1 MGAIAGIMPRGG
13 GVERER
19 LTAAIGA
26 IRDALGRRAPLEGG
40 LAVAYDASIALA
52 HRGGTGP
59 GAEAV
64 LQPLR
69 NERGTLWLVADG
81 EPANATELRLELVAA
96 GHQFQSACGSEVI
109 LHLYEQ
115 DGIGAL
121 ERLQGS
127 FAFALWDREQ
137 HELLLGR
144 DRFGAKPLYVR
155 DRGSEFAFAS
165 EARALTDGD
174 TLDPAA
180 LLAFLVFGYVPEPIT
195 VAPGVRAVAPGTLL
209 RVRGSRVRSER
220 FWEEPSALPSG
231 QREVDRAR
239 FGGLLRDAVESAIAG
254 EDNVGIVVDGSA
266 ASAALLAL
274 VRPMLGRGL
283 RTHVFHFGDDGIPSS
298 ARGTRGQLDTA
309 SAVAQWFRGEHREHG
324 VDGSSVA
331 AALATAAAADQPST
345 GAPLAA
351 LATASMRA
359 AGERVW
365 LAGLAT
371 PQLVR
376 ADTARLVSWL
386 WRAGRHGSTSG
397 LTRVAARVWAR
408 RSPFGR
414 AATLAEYVGPSDAI
428 APAYLAS
435 RGVLGPE
442 AVARVIAPE
451 ALAEARRTFD
461 AAAHVDAR
469 ALTPLGPR
477 CVVPAASAQVAIE
490 RAVAAVELAGPLM
503 SGALRDAEGS
513 AVAHGLALRV
523 PFLDHR
529 LHEWLTTGGAALDRS
544 PLVAILDGVLPPP
557 LFRRLASPP
566 PPPVASWLRGGLR
579 TIAEEQLL
587 TEDGSG
593 LFRQDGVAEL
603 WRAFVAGRAPWEP
616 VWSLLTVRA
625 WMRAQR
631 GFRHGELP
639 ARGRRAA

>member
-1 MGAIAGIMPRGG
+1 MGAIAGIMPRGNH
-13 GVERER
+13 VEREQ

-155 DRGSEFAFAS
+155 DGNHDFAFAS
-165 EARALTDGD
+165 EVRALSAGAA
-174 TLDPAA
+174 LDPAA

-195 VAPGVRAVAPGTLL
+195 VATGVRAVAPGTLL
-209 RVRGSRVRSER
+209 RVRDSRLRTER
-220 FWEEPSALPSG
+220 FWEETSALPSG

-283 RTHVFHFGDDGIPSS
+283 RTHVFHFADEGASES
-298 ARGTRGQLDTA
+298 REARGHHATA
-309 SAVAQWFRGEHREHG
+309 SAVAQWFRGEHREHQVG
-324 VDGSSVA
+324 GAAVA
-331 AALATAAAADQPST
+331 AAFAAAATADQPST
-345 GAPLAA
+345 GAPLAT
-351 LATASMRA
+351 LASAAMRS

-397 LTRVAARVWAR
+397 LTRAAARVWAR

-414 AATLAEYVGPSDAI
+414 AAALAEYVGPSDAI

-435 RGVLGPE
+435 RGMFGPE
-442 AVARVIAPE
+442 ALARLIRPD
-451 ALAEARRTFD
+451 ALAEARRSFD

-477 CVVPAASAQVAIE
+477 CVLPAASAQVAIE

-503 SGALRDAEGS
+503 SGALRDAEAS
-513 AVAHGLALRV
+513 SVAHGLALRV

-544 PLVAILDGVLPPP
+544 PLVAVLDGVLPPP
-557 LFRRLASPP
+557 LFRRLASPL
-566 PPPVASWLRGGLR
+566 PPPVADWLRADLR
-579 TIAEEQLL
+579 ATAEEHLL
-587 TEDGSG
+587 AADGDG
-593 LFRQDGVAEL
+593 LFRREALADL
-603 WRAFVAGRAPWEP
+603 WKAFLAGRAPWEP

-625 WMRAQR
+625 WMSAQR
-631 GFRHGELP
+631 GHRHGEGTEP
-639 ARGRRAA
+639 GRRAA